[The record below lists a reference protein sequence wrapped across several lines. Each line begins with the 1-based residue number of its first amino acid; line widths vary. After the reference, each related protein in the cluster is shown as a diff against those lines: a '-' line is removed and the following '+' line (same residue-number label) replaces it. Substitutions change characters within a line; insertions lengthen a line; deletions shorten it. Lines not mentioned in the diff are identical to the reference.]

1 MEAQRGDRL
10 CCECLMLSWAVY
22 VGGHRNPGDQAIAG
36 GRAAPPAALHFLS
49 KGGEEF
55 PKLHVPP
62 ATVSFPRVWR
72 QVNMDLKQGGKTGK
86 PRDSWRKKCFSFPG
100 GLVCISCWLRHKN
113 FSITSKT
120 AVRVPYI
127 EATFSFLRQI
137 SDKAS

>member
-1 MEAQRGDRL
+1 MLDAQLGCR
-10 CCECLMLSWAVY
+10 C
-22 VGGHRNPGDQAIAG
+22 G
-36 GRAAPPAALHFLS
+36 GRPQEPRGLGHSWRTVAPPAALYFLS

-62 ATVSFPRVWR
+62 ATVSFPSVWR
-72 QVNMDLKQGGKTGK
+72 QVNMDLKQGRKTGK

-120 AVRVPYI
+120 TVRVAYI